1 MTTLPTFR
9 DDISPNEIALAIA
22 RNHLGLQLPVGVLL
36 DSLDI
41 DKQVLVTLLK
51 NTEFTKLIR
60 KYKREL
66 EEDGEGIRLKSAIA
80 LEDCIGRMHG
90 LIHDVETP
98 PNVVVQGFKVLSET
112 AGVNKGRQEGSSG
125 PGFTINIDLS
135 GLKEVQER
143 KLLEVD
149 DGD

>member
-1 MTTLPTFR
+1 MTTLPIFQEN
-9 DDISPNEIALAIA
+9 ISTHEIALAIA
-22 RNHLGLQLPVGVLL
+22 RNYLGLQLPVRVLL

-41 DKQVLVTLLK
+41 DEQILATLLK

-112 AGVNKGRQEGSSG
+112 AGVNKGRQEGASG
-125 PGFTINIDLS
+125 PGFSINIDLS

-143 KLLEVD
+143 KILGVD
-149 DGD
+149 NE